1 MKTTIDLPDA
11 LYQSARDL
19 AISENKLLSELIAAL
34 VIRAMAENGFES
46 PDHGEPVDWR
56 AELL

>member
-11 LYQSARDL
+11 LYQSAREL
-19 AISENKLLSELIAAL
+19 AISENKPLSELIAAL

-46 PDHGEPVDWR
+46 PDNGEFVDWR